1 MSGLPIS
8 RCGFKSGIGLSS
20 SPKVKVLGMIK
31 TAKSTDADKNDILF
45 IIDLLNGFITIRL
58 S

>member
-8 RCGFKSGIGLSS
+8 SCGFKSVIGLSS
-20 SPKVKVLGMIK
+20 SPKVKVMGMTK
-31 TAKSTDADKNDILF
+31 KAKNKDADKNDILF
-45 IIDLLNGFITIRL
+45 IIDLLNGFITVRL